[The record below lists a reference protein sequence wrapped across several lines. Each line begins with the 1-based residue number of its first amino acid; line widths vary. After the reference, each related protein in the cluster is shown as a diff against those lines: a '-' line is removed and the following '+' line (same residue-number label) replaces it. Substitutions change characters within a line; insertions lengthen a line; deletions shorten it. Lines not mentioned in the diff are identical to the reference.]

1 MDGHC
6 EHSAYALVEGALVCS
21 NCGAPSPSAKW
32 SQNVYGEKAVEQ
44 GNTENKG
51 RFWPSESKRLAGRR
65 GAR

>member
-1 MDGHC
+1 MSECQHP
-6 EHSAYALVEGALVCS
+6 AYSLVGGVLVCAS
-21 NCGAPSPSAKW
+21 CAEPSPSSKW
-32 SQNVYGEKAVEQ
+32 PQNVYGEKAVEQ